1 MSSDEIFEHFQDA
14 FRSLSSPI
22 LDNEKGV
29 KRKDVPQ
36 VYSIQSRAT
45 DLCGVKTVLFKELN
59 LQDSPGSHDLIVN
72 MLFVEFSQPQP
83 PKRKRKNKPN
93 SGDNK
98 EKNDKDKNEDD
109 SDEAMNRKKE
119 EEKTNFQEG
128 YDDGVGNSVDIEV
141 SEDASNKGLVINMPD
156 TSEHPIQP

>member
-83 PKRKRKNKPN
+83 PKRKRKTNQTVVTIKKRTIKTKTKMILMRPWI
-93 SGDNK
+93 
-98 EKNDKDKNEDD
+98 EKKKKKKK
-109 SDEAMNRKKE
+109 KKE
-119 EEKTNFQEG
+119 EETNTT
-128 YDDGVGNSVDIEV
+128 
-141 SEDASNKGLVINMPD
+141 
-156 TSEHPIQP
+156 TSEFEVTNEEVVTDDSFED